1 MEFLIGVLSAI
12 DSRLIFCSADLF
24 PIDFQAS
31 VIASDVI

>member
-24 PIDFQAS
+24 PIEFQAS